1 MSSQSQPTPN
11 PSCSRPGIVDRVT
24 AWWQRTWDYV
34 SAGVWRDTRTGW
46 RVNIIKTLNL
56 TVRSF
61 FNKDLQTQA
70 CSLTYQTMLAIVPA
84 LALLFAIGRGFGFQ
98 SIIQSQLFRLF
109 PSQQYALEV
118 GLRFIDGALAQAS
131 EGVFVGVGIV
141 VLLWT
146 IISLLMS
153 VEDSFNTIWN
163 IREGRSIFRKLTDYT
178 AICIILPILMICSGG
193 LQILV
198 STTIQK
204 ILPAHFISPVTAVLL
219 DVASYVL
226 AWLFFT
232 AAYMLIPNTKVKFT
246 NAFIAGVLAGT
257 SFQVLQWL
265 FASGQLYV
273 SKYNAIYGTFS
284 FLPLMLLWLQFS
296 WLITLTGALICYSS
310 QNFFRF
316 SFEEEIDTVS
326 LDYRRRVALSVLTV
340 IVHRFETR
348 QPPLTV
354 DEISARYEIPP
365 RLTELVADELIR
377 TGLVTREYLP
387 DEQSQQPLIPAMSL
401 EHYTIAGVL
410 ETLRHK
416 GSTDFIPQFNT
427 HFAEIDKVLVKIDD
441 AIKAAGGTIA
451 IKDISFIPSNIPEQ

>member
-1 MSSQSQPTPN
+1 MASQSQP
-11 PSCSRPGIVDRVT
+11 SSKPGIIDRVT
-24 AWWQRTWDYV
+24 AWGMRTWQYV
-34 SAGVWRDTRTGW
+34 SGGVWRDTRTGW
-46 RVNIIKTLNL
+46 KINVVKTLNL

-70 CSLTYQTMLAIVPA
+70 CSLTYQTMLAIVPT

-98 SIIQSQLFRLF
+98 NIIKSQLFHLF

-153 VEDSFNTIWN
+153 VEDSFNSIWN

-246 NAFIAGVLAGT
+246 NAFIAGVLSGT
-257 SFQVLQWL
+257 AFQVLQWL

-284 FLPLMLLWLQFS
+284 FLPLLLLWLQFS

-316 SFEEEIDTVS
+316 SFEQEIDTVS

-340 IVHRFETR
+340 VVHRFATKL
-348 QPPLTV
+348 PPLTI
-354 DEISARYEIPP
+354 DEISTRYEIPP
-365 RLTELVADELIR
+365 RLTELVADELIEA
-377 TGLVTREYLP
+377 GLLTREFVP
-387 DEQSQQPLIPAMSL
+387 DETAERPLLPAMGL
-401 EHYTIAGVL
+401 DNYTVASVL

-416 GSTDFIPQFNT
+416 GSADFIPQFAT
-427 HFAEIDKVLVKIDD
+427 HFAEVDKVLAQIDD
-441 AIKAAGGTIA
+441 AIKTAGGSVA
-451 IKDISFIPSNIPEQ
+451 IKDITFIPSNISET